1 MFSWLSYY
9 IMNIL
14 IMKWKNHLKFIILVE
29 IFILKLSFKKYFPF
43 NFKLTTNWFI
53 RPLVLKII

>member
-14 IMKWKNHLKFIILVE
+14 IMKWKNHLKLIIFVE
-29 IFILKLSFKKYFPF
+29 IFILKLSFKNYFPF
-43 NFKLTTNWFI
+43 NFKLITNWFI
-53 RPLVLKII
+53 TPLVLKII